1 MASILKV
8 DTIQDQAGN
17 NIISEAANVITIGA
31 SGDTITVPAG
41 ATVSGFTSAGIDDNA
56 TSTAITIDSA
66 ENVGIGNTTPS
77 NFNASARQLVVGSG
91 SGDNGITIFAGT
103 SNTSSLFLA
112 DGTVGTNGFRGSVN
126 YLHNGDALTLH
137 ANATETMRLTNG
149 KVGIGTSSPGRTL
162 HVVGAAGTAQIQST
176 GTTSALYFADTNS
189 SSIDNQGVHS
199 SGNSIYV
206 SAGGHQR
213 FTVDSNGLV
222 RIKNTSHT
230 NSLITNNHNLVLGN
244 ESSGAH
250 GLAILAPTNE
260 NSYVSFFDSGNSGS
274 FRGSI
279 NYNHN
284 GDYLATYVNGSE
296 RMRINSSGDVGIN
309 TTSPSQKLHV
319 NGHIVTNGLNFA
331 NNTSSP
337 PAGTT
342 IHQPSSNVFAFR
354 TSSVERMRVD
364 HNSGAR
370 LFLGT
375 TSDLSHGAADNNRLI
390 ISGHSN
396 NGAGSLGFVDTS
408 GNTDATITANDGS
421 LVITADTQQTSANSS
436 LQFRV
441 DNSEKMRLTSGDRL
455 LINSTTNVSSEYL
468 LIKNNY
474 TRSGMTIKS
483 NTNNPHHAIEF
494 HNTNNQVGSI
504 NTNGSSTDYNTSS
517 DYRLK
522 ENVNYNFDATSRLKQ
537 LKPARFNFIA
547 DADKTVDGFLAHE
560 VSDIVPEAIHGTKDA
575 VNEDGSIKPQG
586 IDQSK
591 LVPLLVKTIQELEAR
606 ITTLEANNP

>member
-17 NIISEAANVITIGA
+17 NIISKSANVITIGA

-56 TSTAITIDSA
+56 TSTAITIDSSERVMIGTTDIGYVNQA
-66 ENVGIGNTTPS
+66 DNLTIGSASGNTGITIRSGTSNNSNIYFSDATGTGGGTFAGALFYQHSDNAMVFYGNSLERMRITNTGKIGINTSAPDDTLHIKGNVYIEDSSPEITFETTGTSKSNWQIAVQENVDQALEISVGSADADASNDTFSPVAVFKNSGNVGIGTVNPAFS
-77 NFNASARQLVVGSG
+77 SG
-91 SGDNGITIFAGT
+91 KGLEIEN
-103 SNTSSLFLA
+103 N
-112 DGTVGTNGFRGSVN
+112 
-126 YLHNGDALTLH
+126 
-137 ANATETMRLTNG
+137 
-149 KVGIGTSSPGRTL
+149 
-162 HVVGAAGTAQIQST
+162 GTATLRLQH
-176 GTTSALYFADTNS
+176 D
-189 SSIDNQGVHS
+189 GVHGFEIRAS
-199 SGNSIYV
+199 STEAEFV
-206 SAGGHQR
+206 SANSKP
-213 FTVDSNGLV
+213 FT
-222 RIKNTSHT
+222 
-230 NSLITNNHNLVLGN
+230 
-244 ESSGAH
+244 
-250 GLAILAPTNE
+250 
-260 NSYVSFFDSGNSGS
+260 FDTG
-274 FRGSI
+274 
-279 NYNHN
+279 
-284 GDYLATYVNGSE
+284 GSE
-296 RMRINSSGDVGIN
+296 RVRI
-309 TTSPSQKLHV
+309 
-319 NGHIVTNGLNFA
+319 
-331 NNTSSP
+331 
-337 PAGTT
+337 
-342 IHQPSSNVFAFR
+342 
-354 TSSVERMRVD
+354 D

-483 NTNNPHHAIEF
+483 NTTNPHHAIEF